1 MFEFL
6 NFKKTIM
13 KRIFFL
19 FGITALLFGCNAKN
33 AEQAKTGEAQQV
45 NEASGNEFILNSNAS
60 KIMWRGAKVGGEHH
74 GIVNAKSGDIMM
86 EGGKITGGTI
96 VIDLNTIENHDLKG
110 DMNARLVGH
119 LKSEDFFY
127 TEEYPEAIFEI
138 VSIKDHSGETTEGEI
153 EPTHEITGNLTMRG
167 VTKSITFPAMVS
179 VDGNKVSAKTNE
191 FAIDRTLWG
200 VNFKSKSVFAEF
212 KDDYIN
218 DMINLKFDVEFAGM

>member
-1 MFEFL
+1 M
-6 NFKKTIM
+6 KKI
-13 KRIFFL
+13 IYL
-19 FGITALLFGCNAKN
+19 FGIAALLTACNTKN
-33 AEQAKTGEAQQV
+33 AEQAKTGEAQKV
-45 NEASGNEFILNSNAS
+45 SEASGSELNLNSETS

-74 GIVNAKSGDIMM
+74 GIINAKSGNVMVED
-86 EGGKITGGTI
+86 GNLTGGTI
-96 VIDLNTIENHDLKG
+96 VIDLNSIENQDLKG